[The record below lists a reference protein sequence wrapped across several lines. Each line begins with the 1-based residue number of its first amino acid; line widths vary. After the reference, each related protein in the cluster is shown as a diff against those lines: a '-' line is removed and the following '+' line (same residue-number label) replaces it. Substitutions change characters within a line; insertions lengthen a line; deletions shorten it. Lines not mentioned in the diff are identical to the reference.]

1 MCSAEIRAP
10 LRTRVESLRKLRR
23 TRTTKKQQREQI
35 LTCHLQMTTFIGPDI
50 LPSPVPGSR
59 GCSENVGSFS
69 ILLGRVLQESLLSSE
84 TEHLPR
90 SEERRVGKECRSR
103 WSPYH

>member
-1 MCSAEIRAP
+1 
-10 LRTRVESLRKLRR
+10 
-23 TRTTKKQQREQI
+23 
-35 LTCHLQMTTFIGPDI
+35 MTTFIGPDI

-84 TEHLPR
+84 TEHLPQTRESIGIRTSPEITSQFDSAKGFAQPPPPISSR
-90 SEERRVGKECRSR
+90 SEEHASELQSLTNLVCRLL
-103 WSPYH
+103 